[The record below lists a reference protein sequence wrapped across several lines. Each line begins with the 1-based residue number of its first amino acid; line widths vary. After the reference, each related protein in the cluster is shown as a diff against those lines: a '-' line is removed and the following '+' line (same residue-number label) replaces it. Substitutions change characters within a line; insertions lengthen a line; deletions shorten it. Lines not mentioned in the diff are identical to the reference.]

1 MRPTPTPR
9 QFSLVVAVLP
19 KRSPPSPAGKRGSPT
34 KLQEEVVTSGTAVS
48 AEELPTIQACLEAVS
63 RGSGSQE
70 IESGRLPRTAQTL
83 QVPLALTLALT
94 PTQPLSPT
102 LTLTPTLQVPYVH
115 VEVVRASPPASVIKE
130 EAPLSDRIEAARV
143 RAGEA
148 RVELDALNVG
158 WIQKNPTPTP
168 IPTPTPTPTPTRT
181 SAPTPNPYPYP

>member
-1 MRPTPTPR
+1 M
-9 QFSLVVAVLP
+9 
-19 KRSPPSPAGKRGSPT
+19 
-34 KLQEEVVTSGTAVS
+34 
-48 AEELPTIQACLEAVS
+48 
-63 RGSGSQE
+63 
-70 IESGRLPRTAQTL
+70 
-83 QVPLALTLALT
+83 
-94 PTQPLSPT
+94 
-102 LTLTPTLQVPYVH
+102 H